1 MSVLAGR
8 ASLSA
13 PISSSQYCQYR
24 RHVRAQWLEQA
35 RARDRSESGSRRPKR
50 ALAHDLGADSVT
62 VNSVVP
68 GLIQTARGSSSGS
81 TPAHH
86 AIHQT
91 LVEHKDY
98 LKRLLPS
105 LVISAAT
112 TLVL

>member
-1 MSVLAGR
+1 MSAHNG
-8 ASLSA
+8 S
-13 PISSSQYCQYR
+13 
-24 RHVRAQWLEQA
+24 
-35 RARDRSESGSRRPKR
+35 SRRAHVIAAKAGLVGLTR

-91 LVEHKDY
+91 LVEHNDY

-112 TLVL
+112 TLIL